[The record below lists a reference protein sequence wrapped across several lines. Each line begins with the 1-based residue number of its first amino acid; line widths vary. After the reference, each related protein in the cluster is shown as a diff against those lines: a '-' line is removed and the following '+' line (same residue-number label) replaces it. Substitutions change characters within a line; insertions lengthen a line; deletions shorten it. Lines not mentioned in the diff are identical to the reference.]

1 MRRVINHVPLFKKKE
16 GGDEVQ
22 GISESEITMRVTVDN
37 ETRDLK
43 LTKKQS
49 GALRAIAYIE
59 GKDVFEKIINAIVAD
74 LESEPVVE
82 LNVNE

>member
-1 MRRVINHVPLFKKKE
+1 MSNYVPLFRKRK
-16 GGDEVQ
+16 GGEKVQ
-22 GISESEITMRVTVDN
+22 GISESEITMRITVDD

-59 GKDVFEKIINAIVAD
+59 GEDVFERIIRAIVTD
-74 LESEPVVE
+74 LESESVVK
-82 LNVNE
+82 LSIDD